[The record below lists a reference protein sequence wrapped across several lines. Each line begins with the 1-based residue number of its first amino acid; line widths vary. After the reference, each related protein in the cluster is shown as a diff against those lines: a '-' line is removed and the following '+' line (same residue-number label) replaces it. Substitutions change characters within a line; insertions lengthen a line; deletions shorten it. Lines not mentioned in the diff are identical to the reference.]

1 MDRLRCSLSRTTI
14 TPSLSLLLFLCNIPN
29 LASAAAGFNN
39 LSTITF
45 SEGYNPLFSDFN
57 ILRSS
62 DDRTVSLLLN
72 RLSGSG
78 FISPDYYNYGLFSA
92 KIKLR
97 SNYSAGITSNG
108 DVFEKTHDEL
118 DLEFL
123 PKSSIVTP
131 FSGPPNP
138 SLFYIDEVPIR
149 EVVRNDDMGS
159 DYPSKPMS
167 LYATIWAT
175 SGGKYK
181 VNYAYQPFI
190 SSYKDLVLQSCVVD
204 PIQQIPS
211 SASCDDKTAA
221 LETAEFA
228 TITLEGRKAMSWFR
242 ERYMYYSYCYDNV
255 RYPVPLLEC
264 VIVHS
269 EWHLFKNT
277 GRLKQ
282 ALKMK
287 FSRHQNYHRR
297 SSRQKSRVPAAA
309 ASGATAIM

>member
-1 MDRLRCSLSRTTI
+1 
-14 TPSLSLLLFLCNIPN
+14 P
-29 LASAAAGFNN
+29 
-39 LSTITF
+39 
-45 SEGYNPLFSDFN
+45 
-57 ILRSS
+57 
-62 DDRTVSLLLN
+62 
-72 RLSGSG
+72 
-78 FISPDYYNYGLFSA
+78 
-92 KIKLR
+92 
-97 SNYSAGITSNG
+97 SNG

-138 SLFYIDEVPIR
+138 S
-149 EVVRNDDMGS
+149 S
-159 DYPSKPMS
+159 
-167 LYATIWAT
+167 
-175 SGGKYK
+175 
-181 VNYAYQPFI
+181 
-190 SSYKDLVLQSCVVD
+190 
-204 PIQQIPS
+204 IPS

-269 EWHLFKNT
+269 EWHLFKDT

-287 FSRHQNYHRR
+287 FSHHQNYHRR

-309 ASGATAIM
+309 ASGPNALSSKTTSQGSSVFTRMPQVGLTPQGHQARHKSLHSAKLTSSKVLAQLRFMSSRCLATQQYASEGPQLSRQANVACWVFKSIPKCRRVKHASIDAYWMATWSCEAHKPPRVNLLPTT

>member
-14 TPSLSLLLFLCNIPN
+14 TPSLSLLLFSLLLFLCNIPN

-72 RLSGSG
+72 RLFGSG

-97 SNYSAGITSNG
+97 SNYSAGIVVAFYTSNG

-138 SLFYIDEVPIR
+138 SCKL
-149 EVVRNDDMGS
+149 
-159 DYPSKPMS
+159 
-167 LYATIWAT
+167 
-175 SGGKYK
+175 
-181 VNYAYQPFI
+181 FI
-190 SSYKDLVLQSCVVD
+190 SFSFFFSF
-204 PIQQIPS
+204 P
-211 SASCDDKTAA
+211 
-221 LETAEFA
+221 
-228 TITLEGRKAMSWFR
+228 G
-242 ERYMYYSYCYDNV
+242 
-255 RYPVPLLEC
+255 
-264 VIVHS
+264 
-269 EWHLFKNT
+269 
-277 GRLKQ
+277 
-282 ALKMK
+282 K
-287 FSRHQNYHRR
+287 F
-297 SSRQKSRVPAAA
+297 
-309 ASGATAIM
+309 